1 MTFLRD
7 IAEIRAGY
15 PFRGSVPAVQDGN
28 CAVVQPKNLSAP
40 AITDGTPLARF
51 NAERLKPA
59 HLLKNNDVLLS
70 SRGEFK
76 ASLFMSKHQT
86 VASSSI
92 FVVSV
97 ADRRFLPEYIVMY
110 LNSKQGQAQMNSRQ
124 GTATVK
130 AIVRSQ
136 IERLSV
142 PLLPLKT
149 QVALSQAF
157 FLLKKERELSERL
170 LNRKEL
176 MIEYALTKITGE

>member
-15 PFRGSVPAVQDGN
+15 PFRGRIPTVQNGN
-28 CAVVQPKNLSAP
+28 CAVVQPKDLSAP
-40 AITDGTPLARF
+40 AITGKTSLARF
-51 NAERLKPA
+51 SAERLKPA

-76 ASLFMSKHQT
+76 AALFASENQT
-86 VASSSI
+86 VASNSI

-110 LNSKQGQAQMNSRQ
+110 LNSKQGQAQINSRQ
-124 GTATVK
+124 TTATVK

-149 QVALSQAF
+149 QTALAQAF

-176 MIEYALTKITGE
+176 MIEYALTLAAGE

>member
-110 LNSKQGQAQMNSRQ
+110 LNSRQ

-136 IERLSV
+136 IELLSV
-142 PLLPLKT
+142 PPLPLKT
-149 QVALSQAF
+149 QTALSQAF
-157 FLLKKERELSERL
+157 FLLKKERELSEEL